1 MSIFGIIRNRTA
13 NIVYYNFMA
22 ERVTHYMAI

>member
-13 NIVYYNFMA
+13 NIAYYNFMA
-22 ERVTHYMAI
+22 ELVTHYMAI